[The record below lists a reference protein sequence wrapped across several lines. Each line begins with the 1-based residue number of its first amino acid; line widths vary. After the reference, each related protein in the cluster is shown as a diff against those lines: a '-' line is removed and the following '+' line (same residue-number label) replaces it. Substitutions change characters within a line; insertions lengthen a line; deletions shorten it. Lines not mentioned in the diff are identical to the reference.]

1 VRVGR
6 GALLERAYSGCRG
19 QSALDTALD
28 EKKKRDELK
37 VKRNLLFDEYLKKPW
52 DTRLALEIKVM
63 DDQVAESI
71 ALTERKPTGRK

>member
-1 VRVGR
+1 M
-6 GALLERAYSGCRG
+6 
-19 QSALDTALD
+19 DTALD